1 MEIVL
6 RQSQFLKTSLK
17 PVFENL
23 PKPHLILS
31 TVLISL
37 YLFHPLNF
45 LENSAKLGFVL
56 RGWFSF
62 LTSSLFLL

>member
-45 LENSAKLGFVL
+45 LEIQQ
-56 RGWFSF
+56 
-62 LTSSLFLL
+62 SSDLFYAVGSPF